1 MKSFALCVARQS
13 GAFLLSGPRANQ
25 GRFCYRAQ
33 SNWALIAGK
42 CKIIPRKENLQLE
55 YDLAEQVQP
64 FSLAKFSWVRR
75 EAIER
80 SRFLCVYTLF
90 FRSMLD

>member
-75 EAIER
+75 EARTFQIFVCIY
-80 SRFLCVYTLF
+80 SFFLDLC
-90 FRSMLD
+90 